1 VLRSIPSSEQQGG
14 RLRSPATS
22 ISEIP
27 LTDADIIHLVI
38 RMRTAQKEYF
48 RTRDRTFLD
57 VARKLEREVDAALER
72 RKEGPKAFLL

>member
-1 VLRSIPSSEQQGG
+1 M
-14 RLRSPATS
+14 
-22 ISEIP
+22 
-27 LTDADIIHLVI
+27 TDADIIHLVI